1 MQKITC
7 QWIKED
13 VLVFTINVESFAV
26 ALHLKAGGAGDNQSR
41 LTCSR
46 PSVRPSVH
54 ETWAAVEASPAEP
67 RLVAL

>member
-1 MQKITC
+1 MQKIAC

-26 ALHLKAGGAGDNQSR
+26 ALHLKAGGGGKQPITSD
-41 LTCSR
+41 TF
-46 PSVRPSVH
+46 PSIRPSVH

>member
-13 VLVFTINVESFAV
+13 VLVFTINVESFTV
-26 ALHLKAGGAGDNQSR
+26 ALHLKAGGGQPITSDM
-41 LTCSR
+41 L